1 MNVQIQSV
9 HFDADKKLVG
19 FINDKVNKLNH
30 FHDGIIQAE
39 VILKIDKDSHSENK
53 IAELKLHIAG
63 DDLFAKRKC
72 KTFEEAVD
80 DCVEAIRK
88 QVQKNKEKL
97 KGVSSH
103 DKLVIEEEVED
114 EE

>member
-1 MNVQIQSV
+1 MNVKIQSV
-9 HFDADKKLVG
+9 HFDADKKLVA
-19 FINDKVNKLNH
+19 FVEEKVNKLNQ

-39 VILKIDKDSHSENK
+39 VILKLDKDSHTENK
-53 IAELKLHIAG
+53 IAELKLHISG

-88 QVQKNKEKL
+88 QVQKNKEKVR
-97 KGVSSH
+97 GVGSH
-103 DKLVIEEEVED
+103 AKMVIEEEVED

>member
-19 FINDKVNKLNH
+19 FINDKVNKLNQ

-72 KTFEEAVD
+72 KSFEEAVD
-80 DCVEAIRK
+80 DCLEAIRK